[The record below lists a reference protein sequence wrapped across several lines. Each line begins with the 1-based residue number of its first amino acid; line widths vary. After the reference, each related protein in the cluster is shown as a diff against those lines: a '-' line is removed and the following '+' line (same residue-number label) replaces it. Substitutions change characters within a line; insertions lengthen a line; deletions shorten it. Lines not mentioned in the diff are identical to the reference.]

1 MSNPRVLIID
11 DSPTV
16 RQQVKMA
23 LEQAGFAIVEA
34 ADGVDGLARIKAD
47 REISAVICDVNMPRM
62 TGLELLEQYQAD
74 GSLRVPILM
83 LTTEGKPALMQ
94 KAKQCGAKGWIIKPF
109 KAELLVAAIQQLTR
123 AA

>member
-1 MSNPRVLIID
+1 MPNPRILIVD

-23 LEQAGFAIVEA
+23 LVQAGFDVVEA
-34 ADGVDGLARIKAD
+34 VDGVDGLARIKAD
-47 REISAVICDVNMPRM
+47 REIRAVICDVNMPRM

-94 KAKQCGAKGWIIKPF
+94 KAKLCGAKGWIIKPF
-109 KAELLVAAIQQLTR
+109 KAEMLVAAVQQLTR